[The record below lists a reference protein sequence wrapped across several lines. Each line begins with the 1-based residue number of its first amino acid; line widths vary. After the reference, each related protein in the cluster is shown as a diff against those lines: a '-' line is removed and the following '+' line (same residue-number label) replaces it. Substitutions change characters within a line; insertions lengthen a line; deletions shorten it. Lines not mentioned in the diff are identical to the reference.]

1 MILQLVSL
9 ATRNVTHSKVRS
21 ILTIIGIAI
30 GISSIV
36 ALIGLGNALSYAVE
50 EQLKQLGTDK
60 IFITS
65 SAGANRG
72 GFGPP
77 SSTAVPLTNKDVTR
91 IESVPGVSKAVPFV
105 SSSIPVTY
113 RGETRVLSVAGVPA
127 KDAKTFFADVQA
139 FELSEGRFL
148 EDTDKYSVV
157 IGATVKSGAFKDDV
171 RLRSSLEILGKDF
184 RVVGIFN
191 LIGNPQDDSS
201 VTMTKETLQS
211 LTNNDAITAVIA
223 KANGDP
229 KKVAAQIKKKLED
242 AHGESLFLVLTS
254 DQMIERINSVFGVM
268 SIVLASIAGI
278 SLLVAAFG
286 ITNTM
291 VMSVMERTR
300 EIGTLKAV
308 GAKDVH
314 IIALFLIESAMVGM
328 AGGIAG
334 ALLGTALI
342 AVIGNIAT
350 NVIGITIS
358 AEPDALLILFSV
370 TFAALIGIAAGTY
383 PAYKAA
389 KLSPVEALRYE

>member
-9 ATRNVTHSKVRS
+9 AARNVTHRKARS

-30 GISSIV
+30 GISSVV

-65 SAGANRG
+65 SGGGSR

-77 SSTAVPLTNKDVTR
+77 SSTAVSLTDKDVTR
-91 IESVPGVSKAVPFV
+91 IENVPGVSKAVPFI

-113 RGETRVLSVAGVPA
+113 KGETRVLSIAGVPA
-127 KDAKTFFADVQA
+127 KDVKSFFADVQA
-139 FELSEGRFL
+139 FELDEGRFL
-148 EDTDKYSVV
+148 ENTDRYSVV
-157 IGATVKSGAFKDDV
+157 IGTTVKSDLFKNDV
-171 RLRSSLEILGKDF
+171 RLRSNLEILGKEF
-184 RVVGIFN
+184 RVVGIFKP
-191 LIGNPQDDSS
+191 IGNPQDDSG
-201 VTMTKETLQS
+201 VTMTKESLQD
-211 LTNNDAITAVIA
+211 LTGNDAITAIVA
-223 KANGDP
+223 KVSGDP
-229 KKVAAQIKKKLED
+229 KKVASAVKKKLED
-242 AHGESLFLVLTS
+242 THGEGLFLVLTS
-254 DQMIERINSVFGVM
+254 DQLIERINGVFGVM
-268 SIVLASIAGI
+268 SIVLAGIAGI

-314 IIALFLIESAMVGM
+314 IVALFLFESAMVGM
-328 AGGIAG
+328 AGGVAG
-334 ALLGTALI
+334 ALLGTVLI
-342 AVIGNIAT
+342 TVIGNIAT

-358 AEPDALLILFSV
+358 AEPDIALIILSIA
-370 TFAALIGIAAGTY
+370 FAALVGMAAGTY
-383 PAYKAA
+383 PSYKAA